1 MVAAMLNTAGARP
14 DPECSPMR
22 LFLPLTL
29 CLLTGTAQAATGW
42 QAERVNGGVRQSV
55 DGANR
60 SLADGARVDAMA
72 KFSLGNEQAALTLRH
87 GNSRLRTRGPGGVQL
102 FGVDGGDPAVAR
114 VQLLDGAVRI
124 DSRDLDLR
132 INAGGLRGRVL
143 DGEAWLS
150 TGRDGDLACVLR
162 GRLELRHGGETGVQ
176 TLEQPGECLR
186 LDGQIGT
193 RLLPAA
199 ATLNVWLARA
209 DGGLNP
215 LSPAT
220 VAAGNGAAA
229 APRDAE
235 MRMPAT
241 SAPST
246 PPPPPAASPAPSRP
260 VPVPVPA
267 ATPRPVAPPATAA
280 VVGRGSASGWYVVV
294 GTFAEPARAQRLAT
308 RLSAR
313 GLHVELLPSAAGR
326 SQRVAIGGHA
336 SRDAADATRRRLRGE
351 HPDAWLLHVD

>member
-22 LFLPLTL
+22 FFLPLTL

-162 GRLELRHGGETGVQ
+162 GRLELRHNDEPAVQ
-176 TLEQPGECLR
+176 TLEQAGECLR
-186 LDGQIGT
+186 LDGEIGT

-209 DGGLNP
+209 DGGMSP
-215 LSPAT
+215 VSPAT
-220 VAAGNGAAA
+220 VTTGR
-229 APRDAE
+229 P
-235 MRMPAT
+235 
-241 SAPST
+241 T
-246 PPPPPAASPAPSRP
+246 PPPASAPARPITSGTPREVPATRAPAPVPPA
-260 VPVPVPA
+260 PA
-267 ATPRPVAPPATAA
+267 AATAGTTSRSAPTPRAAATTGGDAW
-280 VVGRGSASGWYVVV
+280 VVVV
-294 GTFAEPARAQRLAT
+294 GTFANRDTAQRMAQTLTT
-308 RLSAR
+308 RGDAAR
-313 GLHVELLPSAAGR
+313 VIPTGTGTH
-326 SQRVAIGGHA
+326 RVAVGPYTE
-336 SRDAADATRRRLRGE
+336 RADANRHRDRLRRQFSG
-351 HPDAWLLHVD
+351 AWVLNTR

>member
-1 MVAAMLNTAGARP
+1 
-14 DPECSPMR
+14 MR
-22 LFLPLTL
+22 LILPLAL
-29 CLLTGTAQAATGW
+29 CLLSGAVQAAEW
-42 QAERVNGGVRQSV
+42 QAERVSGGVRQSV
-55 DGANR
+55 DGNNR
-60 SLADGARVDAMA
+60 SLADGERVHAMA
-72 KFSLGNEQAALTLRH
+72 RFALSNENAALTLRH
-87 GNSRLRTRGPGGVQL
+87 GNTRLRTRGPGNLQL

-114 VQLLDGAVRI
+114 VQLLDGAVRV

-132 INAGGLRGRVL
+132 INAGGLRGRVHQ
-143 DGEAWLS
+143 GEAWLS

-162 GRLELRHGGETGVQ
+162 GRLELRHSGETGIQ

-220 VAAGNGAAA
+220 VAAGNGAAP
-229 APRDAE
+229 APRDAD
-235 MRMPAT
+235 MRAPAT
-241 SAPST
+241 SAPAT

-260 VPVPVPA
+260 VPVPAPA
-267 ATPRPVAPPATAA
+267 ATPRPVAPPASSAPARMPATAA
-280 VVGRGSASGWYVVV
+280 AVGRGSASGWYVVV

-336 SRDAADATRRRLRGE
+336 SRDAADATRKRLRGE